1 MGSEPV
7 IYSSINY
14 TLSVLNVN
22 YGTLMSYVK
31 FGYLYGRH
39 SGPKTRMTGVP
50 RSLGNLPGSLYREP
64 LSTFEGK
71 DTPNSLILSLNPL
84 TLEEQSRY
92 VAAPLSSS
100 SYQLYIEVYNA
111 LGNLLHTAESAR
123 QLHT

>member
-1 MGSEPV
+1 M

-14 TLSVLNVN
+14 TLSVLSVN

-31 FGYLYGRH
+31 FGYLYG
-39 SGPKTRMTGVP
+39 
-50 RSLGNLPGSLYREP
+50 
-64 LSTFEGK
+64 
-71 DTPNSLILSLNPL
+71 PNSLILSLNPL

-100 SYQLYIEVYNA
+100 SYQLYIEVYDA